1 MKMSFE
7 TSYTFSITGL
17 LIDQLYQWD
26 RKPEDSKVKE
36 TFRSIAIKIA
46 CAILPIFTSIIDFAM
61 QFGIALIKAT
71 TKLTTYPF
79 KSCTDL
85 KKQIN
90 YSSRNFAVSLMH
102 LAGTLITPVLSC
114 VNLNDTKR
122 MYRYLKN
129 DIFSAIERYNQNF
142 SQPV

>member
-1 MKMSFE
+1 MSFE

-26 RKPEDSKVKE
+26 RKPEDSKIKE

-46 CAILPIFTSIIDFAM
+46 CAILPIFTSIMDFTM
-61 QFGIALIKAT
+61 QLGIALIKAT
-71 TKLTTYPF
+71 AKLVSYPF
-79 KSCTDL
+79 KCNDF
-85 KKQIN
+85 KRHVN

-114 VNLNDTKR
+114 TNLNDTKR

-129 DIFSAIERYNQNF
+129 DIFSAIEKYNQNF
-142 SQPV
+142 SQPVYP